1 MTPTRSSRSEIDRSL
16 ARALR
21 LIRQAAASSRRH
33 TLRRPTR
40 AAGPA
45 TYRHLTPGQL
55 ASAALA
61 GLVVGQWAEREGADR
76 FFVAELQRRDMTE
89 SWAAWD
95 NDSANVSDT
104 PLGEFETRLSQ
115 LGTLTHHSL
124 DNLCEA
130 LDKIAFGDDGR
141 TPGALSPAEV
151 IEDMEAT
158 GMPAEAIDAYGA
170 AVGAS
175 DTSLSQD
182 LAVQGESPIPLLA
195 AEIPPE
201 DEAAHEAEM

>member
-95 NDSANVSDT
+95 NDAATVSDT

-124 DNLCEA
+124 DNLCQA
-130 LDKIAFGDDGR
+130 LDKVAFGDDGR

-158 GMPAEAIDAYGA
+158 GMPEEAIDAYAA

-182 LAVQGESPIPLLA
+182 LAVQGESPTPLLA
-195 AEIPPE
+195 AEMPTE
-201 DEAAHEAEM
+201 DEAADEAAL

>member
-21 LIRQAAASSRRH
+21 LIRQAAGSSRRH
-33 TLRRPTR
+33 TLRQSTR

-76 FFVAELQRRDMTE
+76 FFVAELQRRGMTE
-89 SWAAWD
+89 SWVAWD
-95 NDSANVSDT
+95 NDAATVSDT

-130 LDKIAFGDDGR
+130 LDRVAFGDDGR

-158 GMPAEAIDAYGA
+158 GMPEEAIDAYAA
-170 AVGAS
+170 AVGTSA
-175 DTSLSQD
+175 TSLSQD
-182 LAVQGESPIPLLA
+182 LAVQGESPTPLLA

-201 DEAAHEAEM
+201 DEAADEAAL